1 MCGDRV
7 YSEMPQEFVVI
18 RCCECELFQVQMSKK
33 SNKWVCKVCEQKQ
46 SVKKIFYR
54 GSARLC
60 REIVTQVNYT
70 QGELRDGS
78 STNIEDYLD
87 KLLDH
92 LYDSDISSSFNNNNN
107 NTTTTNNS
115 LFFNNPPL
123 PPPSA
128 MASTPTM
135 TNNPITSVNNSA
147 NTMCPSLDDASIE
160 MESCHLSARKEMLV
174 RKCEDTSNGEMPSIK
189 RTKWDQYC

>member
-7 YSEMPQEFVVI
+7 YTKMPQEFVVI
-18 RCCECELFQVQMSKK
+18 RCCECETFQVQMSKK
-33 SNKWVCKVCEQKQ
+33 SNKWVCKICDQKQ

-54 GSARLC
+54 GSARFC

-78 STNIEDYLD
+78 TTNIEDYLD

-92 LYDSDISSSFNNNNN
+92 LYDSDTSSTFNS
-107 NTTTTNNS
+107 NTNS
-115 LFFNNPPL
+115 LFYNNPPL
-123 PPPSA
+123 PPPPA
-128 MASTPTM
+128 MVSTPTM
-135 TNNPITSVNNSA
+135 TTDLITSVNNSA
-147 NTMCPSLDDASIE
+147 NTMCPSLDDASVE

-174 RKCEDTSNGEMPSIK
+174 RKCEDSSNGEMPSIK